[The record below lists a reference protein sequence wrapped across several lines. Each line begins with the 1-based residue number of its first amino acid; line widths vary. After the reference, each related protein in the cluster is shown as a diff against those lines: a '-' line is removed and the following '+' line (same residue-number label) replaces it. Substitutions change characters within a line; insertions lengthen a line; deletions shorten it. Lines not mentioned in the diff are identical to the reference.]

1 MKKLLAAA
9 ILVGIILVGQ
19 GTAYAVPI
27 LQLYIEGAHYDE
39 STETWV
45 VAPPGSSGGEPFRLW
60 AIGNVAGPGGAGAI
74 SDVRLSV
81 VYDATLYGQIQ
92 IVFTPSRIGGNGYY
106 DEERFVDPSEPN
118 QDLDPNEDGIQNPL
132 FIQEQ
137 LDGTILPQLSDG
149 KDLPSHG
156 VFGPDKSWQEFLLGD
171 FALTDSTVADFIL
184 PDDFS
189 GTEPFDISDIA
200 DTFDLKGQIN
210 AYEVTA
216 LVGGAPAPS
225 GTVLHFDLYDNV
237 QTKNKVKATFAPFS
251 HDADAEAHIIPEPA
265 SFIVWFLIGLSWA
278 GSAWTH
284 QYRRRWKK
292 WQQEEAA
299 GVARIPGDDQAGR
312 FTDSGDRLEE
322 EVGIRPAGRWAAH
335 RSGR

>member
-1 MKKLLAAA
+1 M
-9 ILVGIILVGQ
+9 
-19 GTAYAVPI
+19 
-27 LQLYIEGAHYDE
+27 
-39 STETWV
+39 
-45 VAPPGSSGGEPFRLW
+45 
-60 AIGNVAGPGGAGAI
+60 
-74 SDVRLSV
+74 
-81 VYDATLYGQIQ
+81 YDATLYGQIQ
-92 IVFTPSRIGGNGYY
+92 IVLTPTTIGGTGSY
-106 DEERFVDPSEPN
+106 DGGRFTDPSVPD
-118 QDLDPNEDGIQNPL
+118 QAPTW
-132 FIQEQ
+132 IQEQ
-137 LDGTILPQLSDG
+137 QDGTILPQLSDG

-171 FALTDSTVADFIL
+171 FTLTDSTVADFIL

-200 DTFDLKGQIN
+200 DTFDLSGQIN

-216 LVGGAPAPS
+216 FAAGVPVPS

-265 SFIVWFLIGLSWA
+265 SFVVWFLIGLSWA
-278 GSAWTH
+278 GSAWRY

-299 GVARIPGDDQAGR
+299 AARIHRDDQTGR
-312 FTDSGDRLEE
+312 FTGSTDQLEE
-322 EVGIRPAGRWAAH
+322 QVGIRPAGRWAVH